1 MQFMI
6 FMDLIGTLAL
16 PAAIVFTFYVI
27 IISTFT
33 RPVPWLP
40 LSLLA
45 IILGLPAVL
54 IGLTSRKL
62 VYIGWMLIY
71 LCSLPIWNFVLPTY
85 AFWHFDDFSWG
96 QTRMVHGED
105 KDKGHGDGN
114 GEFDSSQIVMKRW
127 CDFEAEK
134 RRKTQVILGSVPSL
148 AALAVS
154 SIDLPPLLSARQSRL
169 MVSRPG
175 SASGSMVHDGG
186 GGGGS
191 PRMMRDSSASMG
203 QASVLQQAAT
213 DIDDHDAHAAAG
225 SIERLGYLTPGI
237 LPLLATSPSRS
248 SFVGGSSL
256 ASPLGTYMMP
266 SPGGQDGSYYDSM
279 VGVIPVVPQIPQQYA
294 SSSESSAS

>member
-1 MQFMI
+1 
-6 FMDLIGTLAL
+6 
-16 PAAIVFTFYVI
+16 
-27 IISTFT
+27 
-33 RPVPWLP
+33 
-40 LSLLA
+40 
-45 IILGLPAVL
+45 
-54 IGLTSRKL
+54 
-62 VYIGWMLIY
+62 
-71 LCSLPIWNFVLPTY
+71 
-85 AFWHFDDFSWG
+85 
-96 QTRMVHGED
+96 
-105 KDKGHGDGN
+105 
-114 GEFDSSQIVMKRW
+114 
-127 CDFEAEK
+127 
-134 RRKTQVILGSVPSL
+134 
-148 AALAVS
+148 
-154 SIDLPPLLSARQSRL
+154 

-175 SASGSMVHDGG
+175 SASGSMVHDDG

-294 SSSESSAS
+294 SSSESSASRSPPHGEEDAMVDNEKR